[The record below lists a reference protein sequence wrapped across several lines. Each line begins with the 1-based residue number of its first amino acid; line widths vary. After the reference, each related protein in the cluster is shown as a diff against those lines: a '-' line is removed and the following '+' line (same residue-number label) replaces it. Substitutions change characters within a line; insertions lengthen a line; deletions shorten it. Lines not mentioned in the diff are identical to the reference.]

1 MAMIERNRAKPG
13 VVIGQS
19 VSNHS
24 IRAAT
29 GIDHSA
35 GAVSAQSWFPD
46 DLHPSRHSVVD
57 GYAAVTRGQSV
68 PVRAT
73 CAHPTQSKQRRATMK
88 RSTPFLALGLWVAA
102 LGFAAAVQ
110 AGEIGRAS
118 GRERVCQYV

>member
-35 GAVSAQSWFPD
+35 GAVFAQRWFPD

-57 GYAAVTRGQSV
+57 GQEAVTRGQSV
-68 PVRAT
+68 PVHAAY
-73 CAHPTQSKQRRATMK
+73 AHPTQNKQRRATIK
-88 RSTPFLALGLWVAA
+88 RSTTIHPQALRSTTP
-102 LGFAAAVQ
+102 GFGA
-110 AGEIGRAS
+110 R
-118 GRERVCQYV
+118 